1 MDGQDKGV
9 ELMEP
14 LNKSHDSFGTDPDAG
29 DMGFTAREHA
39 STVRSE
45 VAAIE
50 STGRFGI
57 GPKKLAKFADTDAS
71 HPSPPGR
78 DT

>member
-1 MDGQDKGV
+1 
-9 ELMEP
+9 MEP
-14 LNKSHDSFGTDPDAG
+14 LNRSNADSFGTDPDAG
-29 DMGFTAREHA
+29 DVGFTARDHA
-39 STVRSE
+39 ATVRPQTDA
-45 VAAIE
+45 VE

-71 HPSPPGR
+71 HPSAPGR